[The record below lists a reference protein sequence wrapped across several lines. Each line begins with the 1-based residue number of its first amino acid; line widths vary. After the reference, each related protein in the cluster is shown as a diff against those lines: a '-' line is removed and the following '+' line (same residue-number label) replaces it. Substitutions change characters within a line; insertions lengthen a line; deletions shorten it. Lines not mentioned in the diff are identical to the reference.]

1 MNLVGGG
8 VGDTIQS
15 IEKDNI
21 AASLSLAI
29 PKSHIKSGL
38 IHMMVS
44 VCLSLCVVGL
54 LDVHALCLFEASDCS
69 DSPDHK
75 VWKLC
80 SGASISLHTTDPKAE
95 ALIQFLYQ
103 KRQFRAVGCIVRKK
117 ITDFSLGR

>member
-44 VCLSLCVVGL
+44 VCLFPLCG
-54 LDVHALCLFEASDCS
+54 
-69 DSPDHK
+69 
-75 VWKLC
+75 
-80 SGASISLHTTDPKAE
+80 GA
-95 ALIQFLYQ
+95 
-103 KRQFRAVGCIVRKK
+103 
-117 ITDFSLGR
+117 LGRACSLPIRG